1 MAEAHKIIDGLYVVP
16 LGDGKV
22 QLRTLIRED
31 EYEEEWNCKNLSR
44 QDTYKLMSFLR
55 NEVLYLCQGGL

>member
-1 MAEAHKIIDGLYVVP
+1 MAEAHKINDGLYVVP

-22 QLRTLIRED
+22 QLRSLIQKDED
-31 EYEEEWNCKNLSR
+31 KEEWRCKNLSR

-55 NEVLYLCQGGL
+55 NEVLYLC

>member
-1 MAEAHKIIDGLYVVP
+1 MAEAHMINDGLYVVP

-22 QLRTLIRED
+22 QLRTLIQKD
-31 EYEEEWNCKNLSR
+31 EGKEEWRCENLSR

-55 NEVLYLCQGGL
+55 NEVLYLC

>member
-1 MAEAHKIIDGLYVVP
+1 MVEMHKINDGLYVVP

-22 QLRTLIRED
+22 QLRSLIQKD
-31 EYEEEWNCKNLSR
+31 ENKEEWRCENLSR

-55 NEVLYLCQGGL
+55 NEVLYLC

>member
-1 MAEAHKIIDGLYVVP
+1 MAEAHKINEGLYVVP

-22 QLRTLIRED
+22 RLRIVIQED
-31 EYEEEWNCKNLSR
+31 EDKEEWRCKNLSR

-55 NEVLYLCQGGL
+55 TEVLYLC

>member
-1 MAEAHKIIDGLYVVP
+1 MAEVHKINDVLYVVP

-22 QLRTLIRED
+22 QLRTLIQKDED
-31 EYEEEWNCKNLSR
+31 KEEWRCENLSR

-55 NEVLYLCQGGL
+55 NEVLYLC

>member
-1 MAEAHKIIDGLYVVP
+1 MVEAHKINDDLYVVP

-22 QLRTLIRED
+22 QLRTLIQKDED
-31 EYEEEWNCKNLSR
+31 KEEWRCENLSR

-55 NEVLYLCQGGL
+55 NEVLYLC

>member
-1 MAEAHKIIDGLYVVP
+1 MAEAHKINDGLYVVP

-22 QLRTLIRED
+22 QLRSLIQKGED
-31 EYEEEWNCKNLSR
+31 KEEWRCENLSR

-55 NEVLYLCQGGL
+55 NEVLYLC